1 MLQNDTIKKVERTHR
16 MRKYVQ
22 NHMLDKELVSRIY
35 KGLLQL
41 KRQTTEF
48 KVAKESESTSL
59 QIKCVNGQ

>member
-22 NHMLDKELVSRIY
+22 NHMFDKELVSRIY

-48 KVAKESESTSL
+48 KVAKES
-59 QIKCVNGQ
+59 G